1 MSELEP
7 WSAASNIK
15 CKDSRPNKNRPIK
28 GLFLKIQISNFKFQT
43 FKVVKYQGNWLT
55 SWKMCVCTHAAV
67 VKVTHSERTKVQGF
81 GEIVHK
87 AKLLNSEL
95 RREPYKMSIPSRLP
109 GSKLAA
115 SYAQGFQRASCP
127 NSITHCWLLQVA
139 A

>member
-1 MSELEP
+1 MQLLIL
-7 WSAASNIK
+7 NVKIQGQTK
-15 CKDSRPNKNRPIK
+15 TDLLK
-28 GLFLKIQISNFKFQT
+28 GYSLKFKFQISNFKFQT

-109 GSKLAA
+109 GSKLVA
-115 SYAQGFQRASCP
+115 SYA
-127 NSITHCWLLQVA
+127 
-139 A
+139 